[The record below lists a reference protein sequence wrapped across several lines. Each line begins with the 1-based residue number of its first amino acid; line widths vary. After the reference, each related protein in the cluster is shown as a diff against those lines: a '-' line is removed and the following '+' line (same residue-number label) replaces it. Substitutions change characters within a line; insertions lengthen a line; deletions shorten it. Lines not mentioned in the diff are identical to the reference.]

1 MNWTP
6 TDSGQLLILAMII
19 FVGYALARAAAIRAK
34 RKREEGGPC
43 S

>member
-6 TDSGQLLILAMII
+6 TDSGQLLILAMVI
-19 FVGYALARAAAIRAK
+19 FGGYTLARAAVIRGK

-43 S
+43 N

>member
-6 TDSGQLLILAMII
+6 TDSGQLLVLAMVI
-19 FVGYALARAAAIRAK
+19 FGGYALALAAVIRAK

-43 S
+43 N

>member
-6 TDSGQLLILAMII
+6 TDSGQLLILAMVI
-19 FVGYALARAAAIRAK
+19 FGGYALARAAVIRAK
-34 RKREEGGPC
+34 RKREEGGQC

>member
-19 FVGYALARAAAIRAK
+19 FGGYALARAAVIRAK

-43 S
+43 N

>member
-6 TDSGQLLILAMII
+6 TDSGQLLILAMVILG
-19 FVGYALARAAAIRAK
+19 GYALARAAVIRSK
-34 RKREEGGPC
+34 RKREEGSQC

>member
-6 TDSGQLLILAMII
+6 SDSGQLLILAMFI
-19 FVGYALARAAAIRAK
+19 FASYAIVRGLVVKTK

-43 S
+43 N

>member
-6 TDSGQLLILAMII
+6 TDSGQLLILAMVI
-19 FVGYALARAAAIRAK
+19 FASYAIARGAAIKAK

-43 S
+43 N

>member
-19 FVGYALARAAAIRAK
+19 FGGYALARAAAFKAK
-34 RKREEGGPC
+34 RKREEGGTC

>member
-6 TDSGQLLILAMII
+6 TDSGQLLILAMVI
-19 FVGYALARAAAIRAK
+19 FGSYAIVRGMVIKAK

-43 S
+43 N